1 MQQYSRSLLID
12 STVRF
17 CTDDASKAVSAMDM
31 LTIGEKDL
39 VLQTAFHSLLYT
51 IRYVCVC
58 VCARACVW
66 LTRSG
71 LAVFVLVLCRF
82 GGYLIQEEI
91 LLVGDMLAVGCS
103 CVPCFLS
110 LFHLV
115 SFFVAL

>member
-1 MQQYSRSLLID
+1 MQQYSRSLWID

-17 CTDDASKAVSAMDM
+17 CTDDVSKVVLAMDM

-58 VCARACVW
+58 VCVW

-71 LAVFVLVLCRF
+71 LALLVLVLCRF